1 MESYFFVPAN
11 KKKFIDK
18 ANSITTDYIVY
29 DLEDSVAEDEIEV
42 GLNLLSEIN
51 VQPNMYVRP
60 RLFNDTDFKELNE
73 DLLHRLI
80 KIGYRNFLIPKFMM
94 QQQLNVINNFIS
106 KHYKNFEFNF
116 ILLVESPLGLLNLR
130 EALESKLL
138 NITGVGFGSHDYCS
152 ITGMKHTLENLSFV
166 RHLLLNTVKA
176 FNLKCIDIVSV
187 DLDNNDAFFSEV
199 ENGFSM
205 GFDAKFI
212 IHPQQLEIM
221 NSFPFYTEEEIKEA
235 ELVYPHILD
244 IVSNKKSLIKINGKM
259 YEKPHINRI
268 LKIINF
274 KNKRYGTK

>member
-1 MESYFFVPAN
+1 
-11 KKKFIDK
+11 
-18 ANSITTDYIVY
+18 

-73 DLLHRLI
+73 DLLHCLI

-138 NITGVGFGSHDYCS
+138 NITGVGFGSHDYC
-152 ITGMKHTLENLSFV
+152 
-166 RHLLLNTVKA
+166 
-176 FNLKCIDIVSV
+176 
-187 DLDNNDAFFSEV
+187 
-199 ENGFSM
+199 
-205 GFDAKFI
+205 
-212 IHPQQLEIM
+212 
-221 NSFPFYTEEEIKEA
+221 
-235 ELVYPHILD
+235 
-244 IVSNKKSLIKINGKM
+244 
-259 YEKPHINRI
+259 
-268 LKIINF
+268 
-274 KNKRYGTK
+274 